1 MPSTSACC
9 PDRRYGPCRSPSKQA
24 SHFGETIAGMFAQL
38 LAIAHAT
45 DAPKSIHI
53 DPQERWFATCAL
65 TP

>member
-9 PDRRYGPCRSPSKQA
+9 PDKRHGPCRPPSKQA
-24 SHFGETIAGMFAQL
+24 SHVGETIAGVFAQL

-53 DPQERWFATCAL
+53 DP
-65 TP
+65 